1 MAADCAVNGPGEAGR
16 VRGSFRSLILKSR
29 EGIFKRG
36 TSGWCRVNFFFLTL
50 FLGLRGPSMA
60 GPSGP
65 GPASFWAP
73 CLLEGASAAVLRGGP
88 VLRPRCRS
96 PRGRSRVFVLCG
108 SAPPHLSSVGAHPPI
123 SAGVR
128 GPKLLC
134 ALGFHSASP
143 RLARFS
149 SFRSGPAPLLS
160 EASLLLTFFI
170 YFFNFKHPRHLKG
183 ISSFFRSAGASSPCL

>member
-1 MAADCAVNGPGEAGR
+1 MVLRWRGPLGPARPRSGLRVSWRARLRPSSVAVLSFVLAAARLEAGLAC
-16 VRGSFRSLILKSR
+16 SF
-29 EGIFKRG
+29 
-36 TSGWCRVNFFFLTL
+36 CV
-50 FLGLRGPSMA
+50 
-60 GPSGP
+60 
-65 GPASFWAP
+65 
-73 CLLEGASAAVLRGGP
+73 GAHPPISAVWERT
-88 VLRPRCRS
+88 
-96 PRGRSRVFVLCG
+96 
-108 SAPPHLSSVGAHPPI
+108 PHLSSVGAHPPI

-128 GPKLLC
+128 GPECLC
-134 ALGFHSASP
+134 ALGFRSASP